1 MIIKIKNTV
10 FILTLLTSIF
20 CIVKYYFSE
29 KNINFTNESRNN
41 YLLLLDNNKNDLPL
55 LQNDTS
61 NIIVYNNELNEFSNK
76 KKRFW
81 EKLLSNSDE

>member
-20 CIVKYYFSE
+20 FIVKYYFSE